1 MCVCVCVYTYIYLI
15 FYSSKPKDVCQNSI
29 QAPFCTSQL
38 LFLCGHTLLC
48 LLGFRASD
56 TLRYYVFSVLCVLL
70 HFKYDIL
77 SEIFKDDD
85 ELISTASW

>member
-1 MCVCVCVYTYIYLI
+1 MFAKIASKLPFAPLSSFFYVGIPCFVCL
-15 FYSSKPKDVCQNSI
+15 
-29 QAPFCTSQL
+29 
-38 LFLCGHTLLC
+38 
-48 LLGFRASD
+48 ASD

-85 ELISTASW
+85 ELISTASWKW